1 MGSVLQYCTGVEETK
16 VKLEKAEKENDELRK
31 QLVAA
36 KDAYRRLQDSKKS
49 DKDKRMTELYESKT
63 KTTQQL
69 LREQKEKKRLAD
81 RYNKQNKRLSM
92 QEDKATRLEIE
103 NARLR
108 EELQNSS
115 NAITEVDEEDEKS
128 TDDEQDHTINEYE
141 NEQEASPRTDTVKLR
156 NWLVYKNLNE
166 KDLKFELAK
175 LLTVRT
181 ESHRSKIPEA
191 YKQKYGADIMDDIT
205 KIIKKGNVLELV
217 DGLFK
222 TRAKYDAFC
231 IRDIVT
237 SRSNKIAAVEVAEIL
252 CCRNVN
258 ELQLISH
265 EYKKMYGKE
274 MKDAVYKLSNGILL
288 IIYLYTQ
295 SYTNYLTTIYI
306 HYI

>member
-295 SYTNYLTTIYI
+295 SYTNYLITIYI